1 MPNSEWNEKTLTK
14 DEQRQRKR
22 MAVLR
27 AGARMFNERGFD
39 RTSLMDIAAELNVSK
54 RTLYYYVKNKDDILF
69 QCSRLAME
77 FMGNEII
84 KCQQVTAPPLQR
96 IESLMRVY
104 MDLLSNE
111 FGSCLVLCKD
121 DVLSTD
127 SQEVLRQERVVLDY
141 RVRDL
146 IKEGIKDGTIGLCDP
161 KLATAALFGAFNW
174 VPYWHKTNSSPSYN
188 DVADQFL
195 KIYLKGLQA

>member
-1 MPNSEWNEKTLTK
+1 MPNNHWNEKTLSR

-22 MAVLR
+22 MAVLKT
-27 AGARMFNERGFD
+27 GARMFNERGFD
-39 RTSLMDIAAELNVSK
+39 RTSLVDIAAELNVSK
-54 RTLYYYVKNKDDILF
+54 RTLYYYVQNKDDILF
-69 QCSRLAME
+69 QCSRLAIE
-77 FMGNEII
+77 FMGDEIT
-84 KCQQVTAPPLQR
+84 KSQEASAPALQR

-121 DVLSTD
+121 DVLSKD
-127 SQEVLRQERVVLDY
+127 SQDVLRQERVALDY

-161 KLATAALFGAFNW
+161 KLATAAIFGAFNW
-174 VPYWHKTNSSPSYN
+174 VPYWHKTNDPHTYK

-195 KIYLKGLQA
+195 KIYIKGLQA